1 MSENNH
7 VDMEVKKPD
16 VANNELMVE
25 MKAGPSS
32 VVIPSKPSE
41 EAKVDVVEERISS
54 SITNSE
60 VGIGG
65 ILLSIVCNYHYE
77 ECNRNR
83 LFRNSLFDCS
93 SGFFYPWSYLDRYYS
108 FLDRFFPCDNC

>member
-1 MSENNH
+1 MSEINH
-7 VDMEVKKPD
+7 VDMEAKKPD

-60 VGIGG
+60 VGIGSFY
-65 ILLSIVCNYHYE
+65 IIV
-77 ECNRNR
+77 
-83 LFRNSLFDCS
+83 SLQLQL
-93 SGFFYPWSYLDRYYS
+93 WRV
-108 FLDRFFPCDNC
+108 

>member
-1 MSENNH
+1 MSEINH
-7 VDMEVKKPD
+7 VDMEAKKPD

-60 VGIGG
+60 VGIGSFY
-65 ILLSIVCNYHYE
+65 IIV
-77 ECNRNR
+77 
-83 LFRNSLFDCS
+83 SLQ
-93 SGFFYPWSYLDRYYS
+93 LQ
-108 FLDRFFPCDNC
+108 L

>member
-1 MSENNH
+1 MNENNH
-7 VDMEVKKPD
+7 VDMDAKKPE

-41 EAKVDVVEERISS
+41 EAKVDVVEEKISS

-60 VGIGG
+60 VGI
-65 ILLSIVCNYHYE
+65 
-77 ECNRNR
+77 
-83 LFRNSLFDCS
+83 DD
-93 SGFFYPWSYLDRYYS
+93 FFH
-108 FLDRFFPCDNC
+108 FP